1 MAGLGK
7 AFNRQDARST
17 IAIHQNY
24 GVGCDV
30 VDPLLRTK
38 APTILKKAIQQIL
51 LTESLGKNCESLYVA
66 VTRAKEKLYLS
77 GSLKNGRYALKM
89 ERRSRKKQLPY
100 LEIKMP
106 HRCSNGF
113 CVLCSMKKGYSQKFQ
128 SRKYSVDDLYRE
140 KLDEGKLR
148 RYDLTAV

>member
-51 LTESLGKNCESLYVA
+51 LTESLGEELRVLYVA

-77 GSLKNGRYALKM
+77 GSLKKNGRYNLEM
-89 ERRSRKKQLPY
+89 ERRGRKKSNCL
-100 LEIKMP
+100 IWRSKMP
-106 HRCSNGF
+106 HRCSKWNFAF
-113 CVLCSMKKGYSQKFQ
+113 CAL
-128 SRKYSVDDLYRE
+128 
-140 KLDEGKLR
+140 
-148 RYDLTAV
+148 